1 VGTGRSG
8 PGVMWAAGIVRCD
21 WVLARHI
28 CRVAQRNRRNATA
41 ATQRAL
47 IGATAATQRA
57 FIGATAVC
65 AVVHRCLLPTD
76 CTGLCSAADPFATV
90 SHEPSTVTEGNRL
103 VCLFVCSFVLGA
115 PLSATSEVV
124 QRAVLRVRTRRCN
137 DAKMHHL
144 ACFRRHLACSM
155 HSLRLTAPQAGPG
168 QCRAGPVPHWSNAL
182 QLPRVRRA
190 AAALQ
195 PSALQLQLLHHS
207 GALRCRL
214 PVAIVCCIG
223 LTVAVCGDCDPGCAT
238 SQRCAGVHWQARRPP
253 TLRRVL

>member
-1 VGTGRSG
+1 MTGSWHATSVESRS
-8 PGVMWAAGIVRCD
+8 
-21 WVLARHI
+21 
-28 CRVAQRNRRNATA
+28 ATD
-41 ATQRAL
+41 ATQQ
-47 IGATAATQRA
+47 TQRDA
-57 FIGATAVC
+57 HLLAQQRRAVC
-65 AVVHRCLLPTD
+65 AVVHLCLNIAD
-76 CTGLCSAADPFATV
+76 CTVAFATSRKPFV
-90 SHEPSTVTEGNRL
+90 RVWHEPSTVMEGNRL

-155 HSLRLTAPQAGPG
+155 HSLQLNALQAGPG

-214 PVAIVCCIG
+214 PVANACCIG
-223 LTVAVCGDCDPGCAT
+223 LSVAVCGDCDPGCAT

-253 TLRRVL
+253 RVAPSTLSTPVSVRARLASP